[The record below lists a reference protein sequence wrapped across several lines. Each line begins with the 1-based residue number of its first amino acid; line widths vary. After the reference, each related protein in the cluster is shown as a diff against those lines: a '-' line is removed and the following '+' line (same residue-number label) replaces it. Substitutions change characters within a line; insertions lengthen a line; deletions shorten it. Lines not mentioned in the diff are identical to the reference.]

1 MTDDTQAAHT
11 AFYRR
16 VSDHHLAVTAGKL
29 QRLDKALPLI
39 ALDVAGL
46 FASTAASVLQGS
58 GVVA

>member
-11 AFYRR
+11 ALYRR
-16 VSDHHLAVTAGKL
+16 VSDHLAVTAGKL
-29 QRLDKALPLI
+29 QRLDKGPPLT